1 MAVTGLKKH
10 SMVKAASIKKAITK
24 VKYNKFF
31 FIKKAVDKKFIN
43 QILNQI

>member
-10 SMVKAASIKKAITK
+10 SIVKAASIKKAIIN
-24 VKYNKFF
+24 VIYNKFL

-43 QILNQI
+43 QIIKQI